1 MTQRKLLELL
11 SDGQFHS
18 GQHLGDHIG
27 ISRTGVWKQI
37 KALEELGLEVYSI
50 RGRGYRIPG
59 GVDLIELQ
67 HFVDQ
72 LPVDVAKM
80 FDEQELHLQTGS
92 TNELALN
99 ALRKGV
105 NRGIYI
111 AEQQTEGRGRRGRR
125 WVSPFASGVYF
136 SLAWRFRCG
145 VNELEGLSLVVGLAV
160 KRVLDRADV
169 KNVNVKWPNDL
180 LINGSKLAG
189 VLIEVQGD
197 TSIESQ
203 LVIGVGINA
212 FISQG
217 MAEAIDQPWADI
229 KQQGIELSRTDLL
242 AQVVIELVDILKKF
256 EAQGFAVFRDEW
268 MAGDIFYQQPVK
280 VQTGADAFIAGI
292 AKGVSETG
300 ALLLETEQGLRNI
313 HGGEV
318 SLRGLSSQGL

>member
-1 MTQRKLLELL
+1 MTPRKLLELL

-18 GQHLGDHIG
+18 GQALGDYIG

-37 KALEELGLEVYSI
+37 KALEELGLEIYSV
-50 RGRGYRIPG
+50 RGRGYRIPD
-59 GVDLIELQ
+59 GVDLIDLHQ
-67 HFVDQ
+67 FIDQ
-72 LPVDVAKM
+72 LPAETANL
-80 FDEQELHLQTGS
+80 FDEQELHLQIGS
-92 TNELALN
+92 TNEFALD

-125 WVSPFASGVYF
+125 WVSPFASGIYF

-160 KRVLDRADV
+160 KRVLDREGV
-169 KNVNVKWPNDL
+169 QNVNVKWPNDL
-180 LINGSKLAG
+180 LINGAKLAG

-203 LVIGVGINA
+203 LAIGVGINA
-212 FISQG
+212 FISRSI
-217 MAEAIDQPWADI
+217 AETIDQPWADI
-229 KQQGIELSRTDLL
+229 RQQGVELSRTDLL
-242 AQVVIELVDILKKF
+242 AKVVCELVDILKEF
-256 EAQGFAVFRDEW
+256 EVQGFAVFRDEW

-280 VQTGADAFIAGI
+280 VQTGADVCIAGI
-292 AKGVSETG
+292 ANGVSETG
-300 ALLLETEQGLRNI
+300 ALLLETEEGLRSI

-318 SLRGLSSQGL
+318 SLRGLGS

>member
-11 SDGQFHS
+11 ADGQFHS
-18 GQHLGDHIG
+18 GQTLGDSIG

-37 KALEELGLEVYSI
+37 KALEEFGLEVYSI

-59 GVDLIELQ
+59 GVDLVSLSG
-67 HFVDQ
+67 FLDQ
-72 LPVDVAKM
+72 LPADVAEL
-80 FDEQELHLQTGS
+80 FDQKELHLQTES

-111 AEQQTEGRGRRGRR
+111 AEQQTAGRGRRGRR

-160 KRVLDRADV
+160 KRVLDNAGV
-169 KNVNVKWPNDL
+169 QQVNVKWPNDL
-180 LINGSKLAG
+180 LMNGAKLAG

-212 FISQG
+212 FMPQN
-217 MAEAIDQPWADI
+217 MAENIDQPWADI
-229 KQQGIELSRTDLL
+229 HQQGISLSRTELL
-242 AQVVIELVDILKKF
+242 SRVVTELVAILKQF
-256 EAQGFAVFRDEW
+256 EVEGFSSFRDEW
-268 MAGDIFYQQPVK
+268 MAGDIFYQQPVR
-280 VQTGADAFIAGI
+280 VQTGANAYISGI
-292 AKGVSETG
+292 AKGVSDTG
-300 ALLLETEQGLRNI
+300 ALLLQTEEGLRNI

-318 SLRGLSSQGL
+318 SLRGLD